1 MMYFVD
7 KEYLE
12 QATFLSAGT
21 FITDQP
27 WIHKE
32 RIIDSYEIISPVD
45 STLYI
50 ESNNVP
56 YAIETGEILVVPPNT
71 LHRGLKVYQ
80 GRMKFHWLHF
90 SAACLKLK
98 TEAEVIQEIS
108 ENDLDRMIILPVYT
122 NKVDSRR
129 FHIMFN
135 QLLDLYEEKKH
146 KNYLNAYLSCLL
158 YELTSEITNY
168 LIQKNFNGNQLQP
181 IQDWIRIHAF
191 ENITLEHIANHF
203 KYNKNYLSRIYKQNT
218 GIGIS
223 EQIIKFRLKHAKEL
237 LTETDLSIIE
247 IASEVGYDDSKYF
260 MRLFKKFETV
270 TPTQYRKTFYR
281 KHFNKK

>member
-1 MMYFVD
+1 MYFVD

>member
-1 MMYFVD
+1 MYFVD
-7 KEYLE
+7 QEYSK

-21 FITDQP
+21 FITNQP

-50 ESNNVP
+50 ESDHIP
-56 YAIETGEILVVPPNT
+56 YAIEPGEILLLPPHT
-71 LHRGLKVYQ
+71 LHRGLKLCE

-90 SAACLKLK
+90 SQTQLQLRN
-98 TEAEVIQEIS
+98 EAEVLQDIS
-108 ENDLDRMIILPVYT
+108 DKNPEKMIILPVYT
-122 NKVDSRR
+122 NKIDSRR
-129 FHIMFN
+129 FHVMFN
-135 QLLDLYEEKKH
+135 QLLDLYQEKKP
-146 KNYLNAYLSCLL
+146 KDYLNAYLSCLL

-168 LIQKNFNGNQLQP
+168 LIHKKYSGNRLQP

-191 ENITLEHIANHF
+191 EDITLEQIAEHF
-203 KYNKNYLSRIYKQNT
+203 KYNKNYLSRIYKESA

-247 IASEVGYDDSKYF
+247 IASEVGYEDSKYF
-260 MRLFKKFETV
+260 MRLFKKYESV
-270 TPTQYRKTFYR
+270 TPTEYRKTFFC
-281 KHFNKK
+281 KHYNKK